1 MSRGEKSDMGE
12 RSIQKKQFILEKA
25 KEVFV
30 EKGFRNVTMKDIVD
44 ACEISR
50 GGLYLYFSSTEE
62 IFLEVLLTKEEEDQA
77 LAENV
82 GEDAAVSEIFALF
95 LKEQKKEILRSK
107 KTLAAATYEYA
118 FANPKNTIL
127 KKRFNTGVAMLE
139 KLIRVGIEN
148 EEFYDVDAR
157 VAAKNIMYVLEGL
170 KIASLTMG
178 VSGETVDNELYMLM
192 QGLVIEEE

>member
-1 MSRGEKSDMGE
+1 MGE
-12 RSIQKKQFILEKA
+12 RSVQKKQLILEKA

-62 IFLEVLLTKEEEDQA
+62 IFREVLLTKEEEDHV
-77 LAENV
+77 LAESV
-82 GEDAAVSEIFALF
+82 GEDATVSEIFALF

-107 KTLAAATYEYA
+107 KTLAAAAYEYA
-118 FANPKNTIL
+118 FANPKDTTL
-127 KKRFNTGVAMLE
+127 KKQFNTGVAMLE
-139 KLIRVGIEN
+139 KLIRMGIEN

-157 VAAKNIMYVLEGL
+157 IAAKNIMYVLEGL